1 MRLKFVWLSV
11 AVCYLLGCAACK
23 GGKVS
28 EPKGGADGYYLA
40 YDGNFR
46 DEVIRPEA
54 EAWQK
59 VARVICPRV
68 CDDTEAEWAGHEADS
83 LGGVLL
89 SEAALSMSN
98 GEQMARLCEMQNV
111 IAYGMGYVAAVIGSH
126 SNPEISEAARMI
138 VRKSDA
144 ELDSL
149 RRADY
154 GDARMMMG
162 YEVSAYA
169 NFSLFM
175 MLGTRYD
182 DGEPQFVANNLAM
195 NYQNDSRIEELF
207 DKLSDP
213 VQAYRYS
220 SIISNTSFFLTY
232 CPLTFWLAGGEFQQT
247 HVDEYIKIGGW
258 FDEQMGAIEKAF
270 EDGDVAGLPQM
281 STEAYSKIEK
291 QASEYRVRLIELLY
305 EGIISMPE

>member
-11 AVCYLLGCAACK
+11 VVCYLLGCAACK

-28 EPKGGADGYYLA
+28 EPKDGADGYYLA
-40 YDGNFR
+40 YNGNFH

-89 SEAALSMSN
+89 SQPAPGMSN
-98 GEQMARLCEMQNV
+98 GEQMARLCEMQNI
-111 IAYGMGYVAAVIGSH
+111 IAYGMGYVAAVIGSY
-126 SNPEISEAARMI
+126 SNPEMSEDARMI
-138 VRKSDA
+138 VMKSDA
-144 ELDSL
+144 YLDSL
-149 RRADY
+149 RNADY
-154 GDARMMMG
+154 ADARMMMG
-162 YEVSAYA
+162 YEVRAYA

-175 MLGTRYD
+175 VLGTRYA

-195 NYQNDSRIEELF
+195 NYQNASRIKELF
-207 DKLSDP
+207 DKMSDP

-220 SIISNTSFFLTY
+220 SVISNTSFFLTY
-232 CPLTFWLAGGEFQQT
+232 CPLTFWLAGEEFQQS
-247 HVDEYIKIGGW
+247 HVNEYIKIGGW
-258 FDEQMGAIEKAF
+258 FDEQMEVIEKAF
-270 EDGDVAGLPQM
+270 EDENVAALPYM
-281 STEAYSKIEK
+281 STERYTEIEK
-291 QASEYRVRLIELLY
+291 QASAYRVRLIELLY
-305 EGIISMPE
+305 EGITSMPE